1 MQMFLPLFLK
11 LIGFVLLLIGL
22 VAAYY
27 GPLEIYVFYLFSE
40 GGRFHYEGFG
50 VGSLWFAYLV
60 VQNIGYYIVAAL
72 CIPVGIG
79 HLKLRRWAITLAQ
92 LYSWYWLGAGV
103 LLAGNLLL
111 LVPAALSLDLNREVL
126 LPRMVAVGATVLIFL
141 VLLPV
146 LTLWFYKSEGVRSA
160 FAAHDPN
167 TYWTERYPF
176 PLLALLLLFA
186 IMIIVLHLAYFFQGA
201 FPLFGQIL
209 LGRSS
214 AHILSLCILMLGVL
228 MYGVIRLK
236 TWAWWGSLATI
247 SLLLV
252 SSAISFG
259 RHTFHDFILMMNL
272 PAYELELLDGLML
285 LRGYNLV
292 GLVDPPLMLALVL
305 LVYSRRYFKGFS
317 LSDG

>member
-1 MQMFLPLFLK
+1 MQKFLPLFLK
-11 LIGFVLLLIGL
+11 LIGCVLLLIGL

-27 GPLEIYVFYLFSE
+27 GPLEIYVFHLFSE

-79 HLKLRRWAITLAQ
+79 HLRQHRWALTLAQ
-92 LYSWYWLGAGV
+92 LYSWYWLGAGI
-103 LLAGNLLL
+103 LLAVNLLL
-111 LVPAALSLDLNREVL
+111 LIPGASRLDLGQDVL
-126 LPRMVAVGATVLIFL
+126 LVRMGIVGLAALIFL
-141 VLLPV
+141 ILLPV
-146 LTLWFYKSEGVRSA
+146 LALWFYRSEAVRSA
-160 FAAHDPN
+160 FESHDPK

-201 FPLFGQIL
+201 FPLFGQIV
-209 LGRSS
+209 LGRPS
-214 AHILSLCILMLGVL
+214 AYILSLCVLVLGIL

-252 SSAISFG
+252 SSVMSFG
-259 RHTFHDFILMMNL
+259 RHGFYDIILMMSL
-272 PAYELELLDGLML
+272 PAYEMELLDGLVL
-285 LRGYNLV
+285 LGGYNLV
-292 GLVDPPLMLALVL
+292 GLVAPPLMLALVL
-305 LVYSRRYFKGFS
+305 LVYSRRYFIGFS